1 MKEEALYYRRP
12 NLGVHEASLVA
23 VLAREGR
30 DSPDLILDSSIFYP
44 EGGGQPC
51 DLGSLGGI
59 PLAWVGEEG
68 GRVVHRLAEAL
79 PPGIGP
85 GARLSLVL
93 DQGRRL
99 DHSEQHSGQHL
110 LSATCLR
117 VLCAPT
123 RSFHLGPESSTIDID
138 CSLPEPEAVREVE
151 SIVNQYIAD
160 NYSIKTH
167 LCPPEDIKAFPL
179 RRLPPAG
186 EDVLRVVEIDGLD
199 FTPCCGTHLA
209 STGDL
214 RLLLLTGAEKYKG
227 LTRLSFLAGGRAVS
241 QALESTL
248 AARDVGRILGAG
260 PQGLAEA
267 AAKALAR
274 LKRGQGERNAL
285 LRDRAVLEARAA
297 LASAPGGKPLLFRLR
312 DRDAEAA
319 TEGAKALSDLGGLG
333 IFVSMDE
340 MTVCAAGPKDG
351 PDIVAL
357 LGPVA
362 AAMGGRGGGRGAFF
376 RASFA
381 EPRFLEEFLA
391 ESMNILQN

>member
-1 MKEEALYYRRP
+1 MKEEALYYRKP
-12 NLGVHEASLVA
+12 DLGVHEARLVA
-23 VLAREGR
+23 VLARENAEI
-30 DSPDLILDSSIFYP
+30 PDLILDSSIFYP

-68 GRVVHRLAEAL
+68 GQVIHRLSAAL

-110 LSATCLR
+110 LSSTCLR
-117 VLCAPT
+117 VLGAPT

-138 CSLPEPEAVREVE
+138 CPLPGPEVVREVE
-151 SIVNQYIAD
+151 DIVNQYIAY
-160 NYSIKTH
+160 NYSIRTH
-167 LCPPEDIKAFPL
+167 LCPPEDITSFPL

-186 EDVLRVVEIDGLD
+186 EEVLRVVEIDGLD

-209 STGDL
+209 STGAL
-214 RLLLLTGAEKYKG
+214 RLLVLTGSEKYKG
-227 LTRLSFLAGGRAVS
+227 LTRLSFLAGGRAVAL
-241 QALESTL
+241 ALESTL
-248 AARDVGRILGAG
+248 AARDAGRVLGAG
-260 PQGLAEA
+260 PRGLAEEAIKA
-267 AAKALAR
+267 AAR
-274 LKRGQGERNAL
+274 LKKAQSERKSL
-285 LRDRAVLEARAA
+285 LRDRAFLEARAA
-297 LASAPGGKPLLFRLR
+297 LAQEPGGKPLLFRLR

-351 PDIVAL
+351 PDIAAL
-357 LGPVA
+357 LAPAA
-362 AAMGGRGGGRGAFF
+362 AAMGGRGGGRGVFF

-381 EPRFLEEFLA
+381 EPRLLEEFLA